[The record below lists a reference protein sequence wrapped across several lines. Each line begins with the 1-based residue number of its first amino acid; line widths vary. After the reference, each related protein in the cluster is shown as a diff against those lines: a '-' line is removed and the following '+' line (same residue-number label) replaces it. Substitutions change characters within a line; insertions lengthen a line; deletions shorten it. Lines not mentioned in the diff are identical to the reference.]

1 MENFT
6 ETKHISLARICDEV
20 RLRYNP
26 LNNLTPQKIT
36 SAMDDFRAGH
46 LSRAAKIYDAI
57 RRRDGI
63 VQACVQ
69 KRKRATSRLGW
80 TIVEMGDNEEES
92 AKQAEFLE
100 DFYNN
105 IKITSAADANKV
117 GSMSMLIENILS
129 ALENQ
134 YAVSEII

>member
-6 ETKHISLARICDEV
+6 ETNNISLVRIRDEIRV
-20 RLRYNP
+20 RYNP

-46 LSRAAKIYDAI
+46 LSRAAKSYDAI

-69 KRKRATSRLGW
+69 
-80 TIVEMGDNEEES
+80 
-92 AKQAEFLE
+92 
-100 DFYNN
+100 
-105 IKITSAADANKV
+105 
-117 GSMSMLIENILS
+117 
-129 ALENQ
+129 
-134 YAVSEII
+134 